1 LLELINQVSSG
12 RLAFA
17 RGLLLQ
23 ATNSIYLGMNMSRRA
38 LTAFLGVLAAIMI
51 APAQAKTVGS
61 TFDPTYF
68 SGSGTFFVPDA
79 PSDCLTLGIGLHY
92 VNFPPASCTGV
103 LLLSA
108 NVDVTDPNPGTN
120 FADLSLPPPTPNQY
134 SVAGMVLNPAADP
147 IVVGFNTFLVPI
159 SETNCGGDLC
169 SLNWY
174 IQWFSGLTF
183 PNPEN
188 PLNGLANE
196 VILWDQTC
204 TQTDRGEKCGLPKP
218 FPFGGPA
225 TNVTF
230 TPEPGSLGLLLG
242 ALGAGW
248 LARRRKPA
256 A

>member
-1 LLELINQVSSG
+1 MSRKALTT
-12 RLAFA
+12 F
-17 RGLLLQ
+17 
-23 ATNSIYLGMNMSRRA
+23 LGM
-38 LTAFLGVLAAIMI
+38 LAAIMI
-51 APAQAKTVGS
+51 WGPPAQAKTIGS
-61 TFDPTYF
+61 SFDPTYF

-79 PSDCLTLGIGLHY
+79 PSDCLTLGIGLHF
-92 VNFPPASCTGV
+92 VNYPPSPCSGV

-108 NVDVTDPNPGTN
+108 NVDVTDPTLGD
-120 FADLSLPPPTPNQY
+120 FADLSLPPPTPNQF
-134 SVAGMVLNPAADP
+134 SVTGMVLNPAADP
-147 IVVGFNTFLVPI
+147 IVVGFNTLLVPL
-159 SETNCGGDLC
+159 SETNCGGGLC
-169 SLNWY
+169 GLNWY
-174 IQWFSGLTF
+174 IQWFSGLIY

-204 TQTDRGEKCGLPKP
+204 TQTEWGEKCGLPKP

-248 LARRRKPA
+248 LVRRRKA
-256 A
+256 AA